1 MFHLNLGW
9 SIEMGKAVQRRGRLG
24 EVRSFLGAL
33 YGPDLHAK
41 RIDALAGATLGV
53 MAGASLA
60 VAMIGQALAQA
71 RGLVTKHAVKQ
82 VDRLLSNAGIDVWD
96 SFARWVPQ
104 QVGGRADIL
113 VAMDWT
119 DFDHDGQSTLV
130 LSLVTGHGRAAPL
143 LWLTVWKEE
152 IATRRN
158 DYEDA
163 CLHRLAETM
172 PAGCRVSILADRG
185 FGDQKLFAFLPKLG
199 FGYVIRFR
207 GNIGVT
213 DADGTTR
220 PAAEWV
226 GKNGRA
232 RKLRDARVTAKGQRV
247 GAVVCVHAKGMKEP
261 WCLAA
266 SDPEA
271 TAATL
276 VNHYARR
283 WTIEPAFRDTKDL
296 RFGMGLSSTRIG
308 EPMRRDRLLLVSAFA
323 MALLTLLGTV
333 GESLGMDRLLK
344 SNTSK
349 TRSHSLFRQG
359 CMLYEL
365 IPNMPEHRLAPLIK
379 QFAKILHGA
388 REFSGVFNH
397 TEMRG

>member
-1 MFHLNLGW
+1 MV
-9 SIEMGKAVQRRGRLG
+9 KAERLG
-24 EVRSFLGAL
+24 EIRGFIGGL

-41 RIDALAGATLGV
+41 RVDSLAGATLGV

-60 VAMIGQALAQA
+60 VSMIGQALAQA
-71 RGLVTKHAVKQ
+71 RGLVTKHAVPLDALASGKQ
-82 VDRLLSNAGIDVWD
+82 VDRLMSNAGIDVWD

-104 QVGGRADIL
+104 QVGAQPDIL

-130 LSLVTGHGRAAPL
+130 LSLVTSHGRAAPL
-143 LWLTVWKEE
+143 IWLSVWKDE

-163 CLHRLAETM
+163 CLRRLAETL
-172 PAGCRVSILADRG
+172 PAGRRVTILADRG
-185 FGDQKLFAFLPKLG
+185 FGDQKLFAFLAELG
-199 FGYVIRFR
+199 LGYVIRFR
-207 GNIGVT
+207 GNIRVAN
-213 DADGTTR
+213 ADGETK

-226 GKNGRA
+226 GKEGRA
-232 RKLRDARVTAKGQRV
+232 RKLRNARVTAQGRQV
-247 GAVVCVHAKGMKEP
+247 GAVICVHAKGMKEP

-266 SDPEA
+266 SDPDA
-271 TAATL
+271 TAAVL
-276 VNHYARR
+276 INHYAKR
-283 WTIEPAFRDTKDL
+283 WTIEPGFRDTKDL
-296 RFGMGLSSTRIG
+296 RFGMGLSSTRVG

-323 MALLTLLGTV
+323 MALLTLLGAT
-333 GESLGMDRLLK
+333 GESLGMDRQLK

-365 IPNMPEHRLAPLIK
+365 IPNMPEHRLTPLIAA
-379 QFAKILHGA
+379 FAKA
-388 REFSGVFNH
+388 VSQASEFNGLFVQ
-397 TEMRG
+397 TK

>member
-1 MFHLNLGW
+1 MA
-9 SIEMGKAVQRRGRLG
+9 KAEHVGGRLG
-24 EVRSFLGAL
+24 DVRGFIGGL

-41 RIDALAGATLGV
+41 RVDALAGATLGV

-60 VAMIGQALAQA
+60 VAMIGQSLAQA

-82 VDRLLSNAGIDVWD
+82 VDRLMSNSGIDVWD

-104 QVGGRADIL
+104 QVGAQRDIL

-143 LWLTVWKEE
+143 IWLTVWKEE

-163 CLHRLAETM
+163 CLRRLAETM
-172 PAGCRVSILADRG
+172 PPGCRVTILADRG
-185 FGDQKLFAFLPKLG
+185 FGDQKLFAFLGELG
-199 FGYVIRFR
+199 FEYVIRFR
-207 GNIGVT
+207 GNIRVT
-213 DADGTTR
+213 DGNGDTKA
-220 PAAEWV
+220 AAEWV
-226 GKNGRA
+226 GKGGRA
-232 RKLRDARVTAKGQRV
+232 RKLRDARVTAQGRQV
-247 GAVVCVHAKGMKEP
+247 GAVVCVQAKAMKEP

-271 TAATL
+271 TAAVL
-276 VNHYARR
+276 INHYARR
-283 WTIEPAFRDTKDL
+283 WTIEPTFRDTKDL
-296 RFGMGLSSTRIG
+296 RFGMGLSATRIR

-344 SNTSK
+344 SNTSR
-349 TRSHSLFRQG
+349 TRTHSLFRQG

-365 IPNMPEHRLAPLIK
+365 IPNMPEHRLAPLIAA
-379 QFAKILHGA
+379 FAKALSQASAFGRLFA
-388 REFSGVFNH
+388 
-397 TEMRG
+397 